1 MLDSFEIR
9 LADMVANGLADAGTA
24 GTVAVV
30 RPRDDLLVLVVEN
43 PDRVMIAAQVLSA
56 SPSHHLGDDSRERLG
71 RKNDYRMRTT
81 LHFDGEVA
89 LDFQISPTPAESD
102 PADFRSN
109 LLQIV
114 DLVLVLL
121 HAANVRNGEAFKTE
135 DDLGFELDG
144 FRLVGIGPLPNEPA
158 STHAMRVL
166 YRYSGRFWPVEAEAV
181 GETITALPTR
191 IAVLPIQIPEN
202 VQATAGGEDAQIS
215 VPVDLRAFDGA
226 PVSLVA
232 RMEGAS
238 PPGQLIGD
246 ATDTLGVVSYSPTT
260 PGTFT
265 VVYRPPASL
274 SSDAQIRV
282 ALSLSHSGQRTVE
295 LGRFAIKVAS

>member
-9 LADMVANGLADAGTA
+9 LADMVADSLSDAGVA
-24 GTVAVV
+24 GAAAVV
-30 RPRDDLLVLVVEN
+30 RPRDDVLVMVVEN
-43 PDRVMIAAQVLSA
+43 PDRVMISAQVLSA

-71 RKNDYRMRTT
+71 RKNGYRMRTT

-121 HAANVRNGEAFKTE
+121 HAGNVRNGEAFRTE

-158 STHAMRVL
+158 NTHAIRVL
-166 YRYSGRFWPVEAEAV
+166 YRYSGRFWPVEAPAV
-181 GETITALPTR
+181 GETIAALPAR

-202 VQATAGGEDAQIS
+202 VRATAGGEDARIP

-246 ATDTLGVVSYSPTT
+246 ATDTPGVVSYAPTT
-260 PGTFT
+260 PGIFT

-274 SSDAQIRV
+274 NGDALVRV
-282 ALSLSHSGQRTVE
+282 SLSLSHPGHKTVD